1 MAAKMRERA
10 ARHHTPDLV
19 DHYLDQAARWESGE
33 PVEVVPG
40 WQLPPEF
47 RPAGA
52 QRTDEFSVGPTG
64 ALVRVRRV
72 YPSRGEVRFV
82 PDE

>member
-1 MAAKMRERA
+1 MAAKARERA
-10 ARHHTPDLV
+10 ARYHRPDLV
-19 DHYLDQAARWESGE
+19 DRYLDQAARWESDE
-33 PVEVVPG
+33 PIEGVPG
-40 WQLPPEF
+40 WELPPEF

-64 ALVRVRRV
+64 GLVRVRRV

-82 PDE
+82 RDE